1 MAYPNTRSF
10 TSKRNQARA
19 RATGSDGGGSRSG
32 RASGA
37 RSARANATRGTEAV
51 VERTNAD
58 ADADANAAG
67 GPNGANAGADGQVQL
82 GGRHRQSIQHL
93 RQGLQHAEQILLQGL
108 QHAEQIL
115 LHPQQ
120 GAGASPAGGGELTQA
135 EVAQLTQDVA
145 GIILSGDSLGSGGS
159 DNGPGLVAFLHEANR
174 LMGQNNSGAATIDT
188 AGVLALFGIMAAQL
202 TDQERQLQQHRQE
215 LNDLRTLF
223 RIQQQQQQLQQLQL
237 QQEEREEQE

>member
-82 GGRHRQSIQHL
+82 GGRHRQSIQRL
-93 RQGLQHAEQILLQGL
+93 RQGLQQF
-108 QHAEQIL
+108 EQIL

>member
-93 RQGLQHAEQILLQGL
+93 RQGL